1 MSAEKTKICYILSYY
16 SPDYIRTQTLVEGL
30 KRLGDYEVFEAR
42 NRSEKFIR
50 YLQTIY
56 NLIRIRISV
65 KPDIYLLGFRGY
77 EIYWLIRL
85 LTIGKPLILDHFM
98 SPYDSLLNET
108 RRIKKGSVV
117 ERLVFA
123 YEKAILKNA
132 DLVLTDTLADKTF
145 FVKTFAIPEQKISV
159 IPVSANENLFLYS
172 APQQRTNK
180 QKFTVFYYGTFL
192 PLHGVDIILEAV
204 TLLKEQ
210 PIHFKLAIGK
220 PKIKDRAGSDDAMAQ
235 KLGRLNL
242 NQVTHIPWI
251 DFAELPQWI
260 QEADLCLGG
269 PFGNTGQARRVIA
282 GKTFQFL
289 AMGKP
294 TVVGAIEDEPHFA
307 DKQNCLLAPQGDP
320 AALAD
325 AILWGFHN
333 QAELAHIGERGRAL
347 YRNHF
352 SINCV
357 SDTLR
362 QICECIQ
369 EG

>member
-1 MSAEKTKICYILSYY
+1 MSTDKTRICYILSYY
-16 SPDYIRTQTLVEGL
+16 SPNYIRTQTLVEGL

-42 NRSEKFIR
+42 NRSEKRIR

-56 NLIRIRISV
+56 NLIRIRINAN
-65 KPDIYLLGFRGY
+65 PDIYLLGFRGY

-85 LTIGKPLILDHFM
+85 LTLGKPLILDHFM

-132 DLVLTDTLADKTF
+132 DLVLTDTLADKNY
-145 FVKTFAIPEQKISV
+145 FVKTFAIPEQKIFV
-159 IPVSANENLFLYS
+159 IPVSANENLFLHS
-172 APQQRTNK
+172 AHQPKTDK
-180 QKFTVFYYGTFL
+180 QSFTVFYYGTFL

-204 TLLKEQ
+204 ALLKDQ

-220 PKIKDRAGSDDAMAQ
+220 PKIKDRASSDETIAQ
-235 KLGRLNL
+235 KLSRLNL
-242 NQVTHIPWI
+242 SQVAHIPWI
-251 DFAELPQWI
+251 DFADLPQWI

-294 TVVGAIEDEPHFA
+294 TVIGAIEDERHFA
-307 DKQNCLLAPQGDP
+307 DKQNCLLTAQGNP
-320 AALAD
+320 ATLAD
-325 AILWGFHN
+325 AILWSYHN
-333 QAELAHIGERGRAL
+333 QAELAQIGERGRAL
-347 YRNHF
+347 YKNHF
-352 SINCV
+352 SIICV
-357 SDTLR
+357 SDRLR
-362 QICECIQ
+362 QVCERIQ